1 MTKTYLV
8 LSATLVASALLT
20 LETRTAS
27 AGGWRC
33 MDEPGE
39 SECQDSLIN
48 EIEDEVENQWRSTV
62 TIAMPSL
69 PYSCSRTGGPNPV
82 APDRAHTS
90 VLAAADMPLRG
101 NFAWSFT
108 FTTDLRSFLVGRD
121 SAAVDL
127 SGSLAVSGPHANPT
141 GWGSMNANLLF
152 VESNA
157 EVMAPEG
164 PTGVAELGGVAHAT
178 LTGEFWTRNRTVRF
192 TWTQNLREGDYACA
206 VGSPVLAR
214 GSGRNRVVIDVPVGQ
229 LLVQSTLAEVVR
241 EEFRRAVRLVVV
253 GSP

>member
-1 MTKTYLV
+1 MTPIYLV
-8 LSATLVASALLT
+8 LSATLVASTLT
-20 LETRTAS
+20 VETRTAS

-48 EIEDEVENQWRSTV
+48 EIEDEVDNQWRSTV
-62 TIAMPSL
+62 AMAMPPL

-82 APDRAHTS
+82 ASDQANTN
-90 VLAAADMPLRG
+90 VTAAADMPLRG
-101 NFAWSFT
+101 NFAWAFT
-108 FTTDLRSFLVGRD
+108 FTTELRSFLVGRD

-127 SGSLAVSGPHANPT
+127 SGSLAVSGQNAIPT
-141 GWGSMNANLLF
+141 GWDSMNANLLF
-152 VESNA
+152 AESNA

-178 LTGEFWTRNRTVRF
+178 LTGDFWTRNRTVRF
-192 TWTQNLREGDYACA
+192 TWTQDLREGDYACV

-214 GSGRNRVVIDVPVGQ
+214 GTGRNRVVIDVPVGQ

-241 EEFRRAVRLVVV
+241 EEFRRAVRLAVT
-253 GSP
+253 GSL